1 MSTHDFNL
9 SSLLGYFNQVIDIGR
24 LHKGGA
30 TISEVRRG
38 FGAVIGVPVTMFEL
52 RAPSPAVRTIGGDS
66 QCTLCQMIACPK
78 LARDPEVGLLSS
90 NQCAIHSAVVFVI
103 VDYLWRLFQA

>member
-1 MSTHDFNL
+1 LSVHDLNL
-9 SSLLGYFNQVIDIGR
+9 QVCSVISIR
-24 LHKGGA
+24 LS
-30 TISEVRRG
+30 ISENCTGEGGRISEIRRE

-52 RAPSPAVRTIGGDS
+52 RAPSPAVRATGGDS